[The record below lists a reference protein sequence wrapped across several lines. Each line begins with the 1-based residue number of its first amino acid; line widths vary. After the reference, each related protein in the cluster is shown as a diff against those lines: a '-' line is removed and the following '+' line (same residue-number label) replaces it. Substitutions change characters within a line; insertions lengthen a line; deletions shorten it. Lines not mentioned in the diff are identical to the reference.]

1 MHVITAQE
9 TKIRTTE
16 RTIKTGGTVIRHVSG
31 FTASAAKKTR
41 NAVKNFDVQ
50 FNGRHDEDDGNN
62 NTSEEKM
69 PELQNVLAEESRA
82 LYSTMSRRQ
91 KKRYNKMYQK
101 ELSKKQ
107 WSSNIIKRNR
117 DFRGRKTEKENILTA
132 NSKEI
137 ASKFVSATANTMANK
152 TVQTAA
158 GTAVKSAG
166 TAVKSAGTAVRT
178 TAGTLSG
185 TATFGVTAAVTAA
198 VDTAKN
204 AAQAAVKVSEKMQQ
218 QTAQIQAEQTQQAKH
233 ETVAAASDYSVSRT
247 GENNNLI
254 MLLMAAVICLTVILT
269 SLTVT
274 MQAAVDASGGQGDN
288 NGTVCTQ
295 IVEAAQNE
303 LNDADKTVGGYR
315 YKNWYGMDANWCA
328 MFVSYCADKC
338 GFIEKGIM
346 PKTASVA
353 ASKQWYINNNLYHDA
368 ASGYV
373 PKAGDIIIFGNGM
386 SHTGIVTGYNPETK
400 KLTTIEGNSGR
411 SSTTPYHKGSHVKEH
426 TYSITYS
433 KIAGYGTPQYPQDD
447 TAADAAGQ
455 ENN

>member
-1 MHVITAQE
+1 MRVITAQE
-9 TKIRTTE
+9 SKIRTTE

-31 FTASAAKKTR
+31 FTASAAKKTG

-50 FNGRHDEDDGNN
+50 FNGGYDEENRNN
-62 NTSEEKM
+62 NASEEKM
-69 PELQNVLAEESRA
+69 PELQSVLAEESRA
-82 LYSTMSRRQ
+82 LYGTLSRRQ
-91 KKRYNKMYQK
+91 KKRYNRLYQK

-107 WSSNIIKRNR
+107 WSSDIIKRNR
-117 DFRGRKTEKENILTA
+117 NLRGNKTEKENIWTVK
-132 NSKEI
+132 SK
-137 ASKFVSATANTMANK
+137 TMVNK
-152 TVQTAA
+152 NVQTAA
-158 GTAVKSAG
+158 GTAA
-166 TAVKSAGTAVRT
+166 KSAGTAVRT
-178 TAGTLSG
+178 TSGALTG

-204 AAQAAVKVSEKMQQ
+204 AAQAAVKVSQKMQQ

-233 ETVAAASDYSVSRT
+233 ETAAAVSDYSVSQA

-254 MLLMAAVICLTVILT
+254 MLLMAAIICITVMLT
-269 SLTVT
+269 SLTVI
-274 MQAAVDASGGQGDN
+274 MQVAVDASGGQGDN

>member
-1 MHVITAQE
+1 MRVITAQE
-9 TKIRTTE
+9 SKIRTTE

-31 FTASAAKKTR
+31 FTASAAKKTG

-50 FNGRHDEDDGNN
+50 FNGGYDEENRNN
-62 NTSEEKM
+62 NASEEKM
-69 PELQNVLAEESRA
+69 PELQSVLAEESRA
-82 LYSTMSRRQ
+82 LYGTLSRRQ

-107 WSSNIIKRNR
+107 WSSDIIKRNR
-117 DFRGRKTEKENILTA
+117 NLRGNKTEKENIWTVK
-132 NSKEI
+132 SK
-137 ASKFVSATANTMANK
+137 TMVNK
-152 TVQTAA
+152 NVQTAA
-158 GTAVKSAG
+158 GTAAKSAG
-166 TAVKSAGTAVRT
+166 TPVRT
-178 TAGTLSG
+178 TSGALTG

-204 AAQAAVKVSEKMQQ
+204 AAQAAVKVSQKMQQ
-218 QTAQIQAEQTQQAKH
+218 QTAQTQAEQTQQAKH
-233 ETVAAASDYSVSRT
+233 ETAAAVSDYSVSQA

-254 MLLMAAVICLTVILT
+254 MLLMAAIICITVMLT
-269 SLTVT
+269 SLTVI

>member
-1 MHVITAQE
+1 MRVITAQE
-9 TKIRTTE
+9 SKIRTTE

-31 FTASAAKKTR
+31 FTASAAKKTG

-50 FNGRHDEDDGNN
+50 FNGGYDEENRNN
-62 NTSEEKM
+62 NASEEKM
-69 PELQNVLAEESRA
+69 PELQSVLAEESRA
-82 LYSTMSRRQ
+82 LYGTLSRRQ
-91 KKRYNKMYQK
+91 KKRYNRLYQK

-107 WSSNIIKRNR
+107 WSSDIIKRNR
-117 DFRGRKTEKENILTA
+117 NLRGNKTEKENIWTVK
-132 NSKEI
+132 SK
-137 ASKFVSATANTMANK
+137 TMVNK
-152 TVQTAA
+152 NVQTAA
-158 GTAVKSAG
+158 GTAA
-166 TAVKSAGTAVRT
+166 KSAGTAVRT
-178 TAGTLSG
+178 TSGALTG
-185 TATFGVTAAVTAA
+185 TATFGVTAAVTVA

-204 AAQAAVKVSEKMQQ
+204 AAQAAVKVSQKMQQ
-218 QTAQIQAEQTQQAKH
+218 QTAQTQAEQTQQAKH
-233 ETVAAASDYSVSRT
+233 ETAAAVSDYSVSQA

-254 MLLMAAVICLTVILT
+254 MLLMAAIICITVMLT
-269 SLTVT
+269 SLTVI
-274 MQAAVDASGGQGDN
+274 MQVAVDASGGQGDN

>member
-1 MHVITAQE
+1 MRVITAQE
-9 TKIRTTE
+9 SKIRTTE

-31 FTASAAKKTR
+31 FTASAAKKTG

-50 FNGRHDEDDGNN
+50 FNGGYDEENRNN
-62 NTSEEKM
+62 NASEEKM
-69 PELQNVLAEESRA
+69 PELQSVLAEESRA
-82 LYSTMSRRQ
+82 LYGTLSRRQ
-91 KKRYNKMYQK
+91 KKRYNRLYQK

-107 WSSNIIKRNR
+107 WSSDIIKRNR
-117 DFRGRKTEKENILTA
+117 NLRGNKTEKENILTVK
-132 NSKEI
+132 SK
-137 ASKFVSATANTMANK
+137 TMVNK
-152 TVQTAA
+152 NVQTAA
-158 GTAVKSAG
+158 GTAA
-166 TAVKSAGTAVRT
+166 KSAGTAVRT
-178 TAGTLSG
+178 TSGALTG

-198 VDTAKN
+198 VDAAKN
-204 AAQAAVKVSEKMQQ
+204 AAQAAVKVSQKMQQ
-218 QTAQIQAEQTQQAKH
+218 QTVQTQAEQTQQAKH
-233 ETVAAASDYSVSRT
+233 ETAAAVSDYSVSQA
-247 GENNNLI
+247 GENNNSI
-254 MLLMAAVICLTVILT
+254 MLLVAAIICITVMLT

-411 SSTTPYHKGSHVKEH
+411 SSTSPYHKGSHVKEH

-433 KIAGYGTPQYPQDD
+433 KIVGYGTPQYPQDD

>member
-1 MHVITAQE
+1 MRVITAQE
-9 TKIRTTE
+9 SKIRTTE

-31 FTASAAKKTR
+31 FTASAAKKTG

-50 FNGRHDEDDGNN
+50 FNGGYDEENRNN
-62 NTSEEKM
+62 NASEEKM
-69 PELQNVLAEESRA
+69 PELQSVLAEESRA
-82 LYSTMSRRQ
+82 LYGTLSRRQ

-107 WSSNIIKRNR
+107 WSSDIIKRNR
-117 DFRGRKTEKENILTA
+117 NLRGNKTEKENILTVK
-132 NSKEI
+132 SK
-137 ASKFVSATANTMANK
+137 TMVNK
-152 TVQTAA
+152 NVQTAA
-158 GTAVKSAG
+158 GTAA
-166 TAVKSAGTAVRT
+166 KSAGTAVRT
-178 TAGTLSG
+178 TSG
-185 TATFGVTAAVTAA
+185 ALTSTATFGVTAAVTAA

-204 AAQAAVKVSEKMQQ
+204 AAQAAVKVSQKMQQ
-218 QTAQIQAEQTQQAKH
+218 QTAQTQAEQTQQAKH
-233 ETVAAASDYSVSRT
+233 ETAAAVSDYSVSQA

-254 MLLMAAVICLTVILT
+254 MLLMAAIICITVMLT
-269 SLTVT
+269 SLTVI

>member
-1 MHVITAQE
+1 MRVITAQE
-9 TKIRTTE
+9 SKIRTTE

-31 FTASAAKKTR
+31 FTASAAKKTG

-50 FNGRHDEDDGNN
+50 FNGGYDEENRNN
-62 NTSEEKM
+62 NASEEKM
-69 PELQNVLAEESRA
+69 PELQSVLAEESRA
-82 LYSTMSRRQ
+82 LYGTLSRRQ

-107 WSSNIIKRNR
+107 WSSDIIKRNR
-117 DFRGRKTEKENILTA
+117 NLRGNKTEKENILTVK
-132 NSKEI
+132 SK
-137 ASKFVSATANTMANK
+137 TMVNK
-152 TVQTAA
+152 NVQTAA
-158 GTAVKSAG
+158 GTAA
-166 TAVKSAGTAVRT
+166 KSAGTAVRT
-178 TAGTLSG
+178 TSGALTG

-204 AAQAAVKVSEKMQQ
+204 AAQAAVKVSQKMQQ
-218 QTAQIQAEQTQQAKH
+218 QTAQTQAEQTQQAKH
-233 ETVAAASDYSVSRT
+233 ETAAAVSDYSVSQA

-254 MLLMAAVICLTVILT
+254 MLLMAAIICITVMLT
-269 SLTVT
+269 SLTVI

-328 MFVSYCADKC
+328 MCVSYCADKC

>member
-1 MHVITAQE
+1 MRVITAQE
-9 TKIRTTE
+9 SKIRTTE

-31 FTASAAKKTR
+31 FTASAAKKTG

-50 FNGRHDEDDGNN
+50 FNGGYDEENRNN
-62 NTSEEKM
+62 NASEEKM
-69 PELQNVLAEESRA
+69 PELQSVLAEESRA
-82 LYSTMSRRQ
+82 LYGTLSRRQ

-107 WSSNIIKRNR
+107 WSSDIIKRNR
-117 DFRGRKTEKENILTA
+117 NLRGNKTEKENILTVK
-132 NSKEI
+132 SK
-137 ASKFVSATANTMANK
+137 TMVNK
-152 TVQTAA
+152 NVQTAA
-158 GTAVKSAG
+158 GTAA
-166 TAVKSAGTAVRT
+166 KSAGTAVRT
-178 TAGTLSG
+178 TSGALTG

-204 AAQAAVKVSEKMQQ
+204 AAQAAVKVSQKMQQ
-218 QTAQIQAEQTQQAKH
+218 QTAQTQAEQTQQAKH
-233 ETVAAASDYSVSRT
+233 ETAAAVSDYSVSQA

-254 MLLMAAVICLTVILT
+254 MLLMAAIICITVMLT
-269 SLTVT
+269 SLTVI

-288 NGTVCTQ
+288 NGTVCTL

>member
-1 MHVITAQE
+1 MRVITAQE
-9 TKIRTTE
+9 SKIRTTE

-31 FTASAAKKTR
+31 FTASAAKKTG

-50 FNGRHDEDDGNN
+50 FNGGYDEENRNN
-62 NTSEEKM
+62 NASEEKM
-69 PELQNVLAEESRA
+69 PELQSVLAEESRA
-82 LYSTMSRRQ
+82 LYGTLSRRQ
-91 KKRYNKMYQK
+91 KKRYNRLYQK

-107 WSSNIIKRNR
+107 WSSDIIKRNR
-117 DFRGRKTEKENILTA
+117 NLRGNKTEKENILTVK
-132 NSKEI
+132 SK
-137 ASKFVSATANTMANK
+137 TMVNK
-152 TVQTAA
+152 NVQTAA
-158 GTAVKSAG
+158 GTAA
-166 TAVKSAGTAVRT
+166 KSAGTAVRT
-178 TAGTLSG
+178 TSGALTG

-204 AAQAAVKVSEKMQQ
+204 AAQAAVKVSQKMQQ
-218 QTAQIQAEQTQQAKH
+218 QTAQTQAEQTQQAKH
-233 ETVAAASDYSVSRT
+233 ETAAAVSDYSVSQA

-254 MLLMAAVICLTVILT
+254 MLLMAAIICITVMLT

-274 MQAAVDASGGQGDN
+274 MQAVVDASGGQGDN

-447 TAADAAGQ
+447 TAADPARQ

>member
-31 FTASAAKKTR
+31 FTASAAKKTG

-50 FNGRHDEDDGNN
+50 FNGGYDEENRNN
-62 NTSEEKM
+62 NASEEKM
-69 PELQNVLAEESRA
+69 PELQSVLAEESRA
-82 LYSTMSRRQ
+82 LYGTLSRRQ

-107 WSSNIIKRNR
+107 WSSDIIKRNR
-117 DFRGRKTEKENILTA
+117 NLRGNKTEKENILTVK
-132 NSKEI
+132 SK
-137 ASKFVSATANTMANK
+137 TMVNK
-152 TVQTAA
+152 NVQTAA
-158 GTAVKSAG
+158 GTAA
-166 TAVKSAGTAVRT
+166 KSAGTAVRT
-178 TAGTLSG
+178 TSGALTG

-204 AAQAAVKVSEKMQQ
+204 AAQAAVKVSQKMQQ
-218 QTAQIQAEQTQQAKH
+218 QTAQTQAEQTQQAKH
-233 ETVAAASDYSVSRT
+233 ETAAAVSDYSVSQA

-254 MLLMAAVICLTVILT
+254 MLLMAAIICITVMLT
-269 SLTVT
+269 SLTVI

-295 IVEAAQNE
+295 IVEVAQNE

>member
-1 MHVITAQE
+1 MRVITAQE
-9 TKIRTTE
+9 SKIRTTE

-31 FTASAAKKTR
+31 FTASAAKKTG

-50 FNGRHDEDDGNN
+50 FNGGYDEENRNN
-62 NTSEEKM
+62 NASEEKM
-69 PELQNVLAEESRA
+69 PELQSVLAEESRA
-82 LYSTMSRRQ
+82 LYGTLSRRQ
-91 KKRYNKMYQK
+91 KKRYNRLYQK

-107 WSSNIIKRNR
+107 WSSDIIKRNR
-117 DFRGRKTEKENILTA
+117 NLRGNKTEKENILTVK
-132 NSKEI
+132 SK
-137 ASKFVSATANTMANK
+137 TMVNK
-152 TVQTAA
+152 NVQTAA
-158 GTAVKSAG
+158 GTAA
-166 TAVKSAGTAVRT
+166 KSAGTAVRT
-178 TAGTLSG
+178 TSGALTG

-204 AAQAAVKVSEKMQQ
+204 AAQAAVKVSQKMQQ
-218 QTAQIQAEQTQQAKH
+218 QTAQTQAEQTQQAKH
-233 ETVAAASDYSVSRT
+233 ETAAAVSDYSVSQA

-254 MLLMAAVICLTVILT
+254 MLLMAAIICITVMLT
-269 SLTVT
+269 SLTVI

-353 ASKQWYINNNLYHDA
+353 ASKQWYIYNNLYHDA

>member
-1 MHVITAQE
+1 MRVITAQE
-9 TKIRTTE
+9 SKIRTTE

-31 FTASAAKKTR
+31 FTASAAKKTG

-50 FNGRHDEDDGNN
+50 FNGGYDEENRNN
-62 NTSEEKM
+62 NASEEKM
-69 PELQNVLAEESRA
+69 PELQSVLAEESRA
-82 LYSTMSRRQ
+82 LYGTLSRRQ

-107 WSSNIIKRNR
+107 WSSDIIKRNR
-117 DFRGRKTEKENILTA
+117 NLRGNKTEKENILTV
-132 NSKEI
+132 NSK
-137 ASKFVSATANTMANK
+137 SMVNK
-152 TVQTAA
+152 NVQTAA
-158 GTAVKSAG
+158 GTAA
-166 TAVKSAGTAVRT
+166 KSAGTAVRT
-178 TAGTLSG
+178 TSGALTG
-185 TATFGVTAAVTAA
+185 TATFGVTAAVDA
-198 VDTAKN
+198 AKN
-204 AAQAAVKVSEKMQQ
+204 AAQAAVKISQKMQQ
-218 QTAQIQAEQTQQAKH
+218 QTVQTQAEQTQQAKH
-233 ETVAAASDYSVSRT
+233 ETAAAVSDYSVSQA
-247 GENNNLI
+247 GENNNSI
-254 MLLMAAVICLTVILT
+254 MLLVAAIICITVMLT

-447 TAADAAGQ
+447 TDAAGQ

>member
-1 MHVITAQE
+1 MRVITAQE
-9 TKIRTTE
+9 SKIRTTE
-16 RTIKTGGTVIRHVSG
+16 RTIKIGGTVIRHVSG
-31 FTASAAKKTR
+31 FTASAAKKTG

-50 FNGRHDEDDGNN
+50 FNGGYDEENRNN
-62 NTSEEKM
+62 NASEEKM
-69 PELQNVLAEESRA
+69 PELQSVLAEESRA
-82 LYSTMSRRQ
+82 LYGTLSRRQ

-107 WSSNIIKRNR
+107 WSSDIIKRNR
-117 DFRGRKTEKENILTA
+117 NLRGNKTEKENILTVK
-132 NSKEI
+132 SK
-137 ASKFVSATANTMANK
+137 TMVNK
-152 TVQTAA
+152 NVQTAA
-158 GTAVKSAG
+158 GTAA
-166 TAVKSAGTAVRT
+166 KSAGTAVRT
-178 TAGTLSG
+178 TSGALTG

-204 AAQAAVKVSEKMQQ
+204 AAQAAVKVSQKMQQ
-218 QTAQIQAEQTQQAKH
+218 QTAQTQAEQTQQAKH
-233 ETVAAASDYSVSRT
+233 ETAAAVSDYSVSQA

-254 MLLMAAVICLTVILT
+254 MLLMAAIICITVMLT
-269 SLTVT
+269 SLTVI

>member
-1 MHVITAQE
+1 MRVITAQE
-9 TKIRTTE
+9 SKIRTTE
-16 RTIKTGGTVIRHVSG
+16 RAIKTGGTVIRHVSG
-31 FTASAAKKTR
+31 FTASAAKKTG

-50 FNGRHDEDDGNN
+50 FNGRHDEDNGNN
-62 NTSEEKM
+62 NGSEEKM
-69 PELQNVLAEESRA
+69 PEIQNVLAEESRA
-82 LYSTMSRRQ
+82 LYSTLSRRQ

-107 WSSNIIKRNR
+107 WSSDIIKRNR
-117 DFRGRKTEKENILTA
+117 NLRGNKTEKENILTVK
-132 NSKEI
+132 SK
-137 ASKFVSATANTMANK
+137 TMVNK
-152 TVQTAA
+152 NVQTAA
-158 GTAVKSAG
+158 GTAA
-166 TAVKSAGTAVRT
+166 KSAGTAVRT
-178 TAGTLSG
+178 TSGALTG

-204 AAQAAVKVSEKMQQ
+204 AAQAAVKVSQKMQQ
-218 QTAQIQAEQTQQAKH
+218 QTAQTQAEQTQQAKH
-233 ETVAAASDYSVSRT
+233 ETAAAVSDYSVSQA

-254 MLLMAAVICLTVILT
+254 MLLMAAIICITVMLT
-269 SLTVT
+269 SLTVI

>member
-1 MHVITAQE
+1 MRVITAQE
-9 TKIRTTE
+9 SKIRTTE

-31 FTASAAKKTR
+31 FTASAAKKTG

-50 FNGRHDEDDGNN
+50 FNGGYDEENRNN
-62 NTSEEKM
+62 NASEEKM
-69 PELQNVLAEESRA
+69 PELQSVLAEESRA
-82 LYSTMSRRQ
+82 LYGTLSRRQ
-91 KKRYNKMYQK
+91 KKRYNRLYQK

-107 WSSNIIKRNR
+107 WSSDIIKRNR
-117 DFRGRKTEKENILTA
+117 NLRGNKTEKENILTVK
-132 NSKEI
+132 SK
-137 ASKFVSATANTMANK
+137 TMVNK
-152 TVQTAA
+152 NVQTAA
-158 GTAVKSAG
+158 GTAA
-166 TAVKSAGTAVRT
+166 KSAGTAVRT
-178 TAGTLSG
+178 TSGALTG

-204 AAQAAVKVSEKMQQ
+204 AAQAAVKISQKMQQ
-218 QTAQIQAEQTQQAKH
+218 QTAQTQAEQTQQAKH
-233 ETVAAASDYSVSRT
+233 ETAAAVSDYSVSQA

-254 MLLMAAVICLTVILT
+254 LILVAAIICITVMLT

-447 TAADAAGQ
+447 TAAGAAGQ

>member
-1 MHVITAQE
+1 MRVITAQE

-31 FTASAAKKTR
+31 FTASAAKKTG

-50 FNGRHDEDDGNN
+50 FNGGYDEENRNN
-62 NTSEEKM
+62 NASEEKM
-69 PELQNVLAEESRA
+69 PELQSVLAEESRA
-82 LYSTMSRRQ
+82 LYGTLSRRQ

-107 WSSNIIKRNR
+107 WSSDIIKRNR
-117 DFRGRKTEKENILTA
+117 NLRGNKTEKENILTVK
-132 NSKEI
+132 SK
-137 ASKFVSATANTMANK
+137 TMVNK
-152 TVQTAA
+152 NVQTAA
-158 GTAVKSAG
+158 GTAA
-166 TAVKSAGTAVRT
+166 KSAGTAVRT
-178 TAGTLSG
+178 TSGALTG
-185 TATFGVTAAVTAA
+185 TATFGVTAA

-204 AAQAAVKVSEKMQQ
+204 AAQAAVKVSQKMQQ
-218 QTAQIQAEQTQQAKH
+218 QTAQTQAEQTQQAKH
-233 ETVAAASDYSVSRT
+233 ETAAAVSDYSVSQA

-254 MLLMAAVICLTVILT
+254 MLLMAAIICITVMLT

>member
-1 MHVITAQE
+1 MRVITAQE
-9 TKIRTTE
+9 SKIRTTE

-31 FTASAAKKTR
+31 FTASAAKKTG

-50 FNGRHDEDDGNN
+50 FNGGYDEENRNN
-62 NTSEEKM
+62 NASEEKM
-69 PELQNVLAEESRA
+69 PELQSVLAEESRA
-82 LYSTMSRRQ
+82 LYGTLSRRQ

-107 WSSNIIKRNR
+107 WSSDIIKRNR
-117 DFRGRKTEKENILTA
+117 NLRGNKTEKENILTVK
-132 NSKEI
+132 SK
-137 ASKFVSATANTMANK
+137 TMVNK
-152 TVQTAA
+152 NVQTAA
-158 GTAVKSAG
+158 GTAA
-166 TAVKSAGTAVRT
+166 KSAGTAVRT
-178 TAGTLSG
+178 TSGALSG
-185 TATFGVTAAVTAA
+185 TATFGVTAA

-204 AAQAAVKVSEKMQQ
+204 AAQAAVKVSQKMQQ
-218 QTAQIQAEQTQQAKH
+218 QTAQTQAAQTQQAKH
-233 ETVAAASDYSVSRT
+233 ETAAAVSDYSVSQA

-254 MLLMAAVICLTVILT
+254 MLLMAAIICITVMLT

-274 MQAAVDASGGQGDN
+274 MQAVVDASGGQGDN

-447 TAADAAGQ
+447 TAYRNPARWILR
-455 ENN
+455 EE

>member
-1 MHVITAQE
+1 MRVITAQE
-9 TKIRTTE
+9 SKIRTTE

-31 FTASAAKKTR
+31 FTASAAKKTG

-50 FNGRHDEDDGNN
+50 FNGGYDEENRNN
-62 NTSEEKM
+62 NASEEKM
-69 PELQNVLAEESRA
+69 PELQSVLAEESRA
-82 LYSTMSRRQ
+82 LYGTLSRRQ
-91 KKRYNKMYQK
+91 KKRYNRLYQK
-101 ELSKKQ
+101 EQSKKQ
-107 WSSNIIKRNR
+107 WSSDIIKRNR
-117 DFRGRKTEKENILTA
+117 NLRGNKTEKENILTVK
-132 NSKEI
+132 SK
-137 ASKFVSATANTMANK
+137 TMVNK
-152 TVQTAA
+152 NVQTAA
-158 GTAVKSAG
+158 GTAA
-166 TAVKSAGTAVRT
+166 KSAGTAVRT
-178 TAGTLSG
+178 TSGALTG

-204 AAQAAVKVSEKMQQ
+204 AAQAAVKVSQKMQQ
-218 QTAQIQAEQTQQAKH
+218 QTAQTQAEQTQQAKH
-233 ETVAAASDYSVSRT
+233 ETAAAVSDYSVSQA

-254 MLLMAAVICLTVILT
+254 MLLMAAIICITVMLT

-274 MQAAVDASGGQGDN
+274 MQAVVDASGGQGDN

-447 TAADAAGQ
+447 TAYRNPARWILR
-455 ENN
+455 EE

>member
-1 MHVITAQE
+1 MRVITAQE
-9 TKIRTTE
+9 SKIRTTE

-31 FTASAAKKTR
+31 FTASAAKKTG

-50 FNGRHDEDDGNN
+50 FNGGYDEENRNN
-62 NTSEEKM
+62 NASEEKM
-69 PELQNVLAEESRA
+69 PELQSVLAEESRA
-82 LYSTMSRRQ
+82 LYGTLSRRQ

-107 WSSNIIKRNR
+107 WSSDIIKRNR
-117 DFRGRKTEKENILTA
+117 NLRGNKTEKENILTVK
-132 NSKEI
+132 SK
-137 ASKFVSATANTMANK
+137 TMVNK
-152 TVQTAA
+152 NVQTAA
-158 GTAVKSAG
+158 GTAA
-166 TAVKSAGTAVRT
+166 KSAGTAVRT
-178 TAGTLSG
+178 TSGALTG

-204 AAQAAVKVSEKMQQ
+204 AAQAAVKVSQKMQQ
-218 QTAQIQAEQTQQAKH
+218 QTAQTQAEQTQQAKH
-233 ETVAAASDYSVSRT
+233 ETAAAVSDYSVSQA
-247 GENNNLI
+247 GENNNLS
-254 MLLMAAVICLTVILT
+254 MLLMAAIICITVMLT
-269 SLTVT
+269 SLTVI

-433 KIAGYGTPQYPQDD
+433 KIDGYGTPQYPQDD

>member
-1 MHVITAQE
+1 MRVITAQE
-9 TKIRTTE
+9 SKIRTTE

-31 FTASAAKKTR
+31 FTASAAKKTG

-50 FNGRHDEDDGNN
+50 FNGGYDEENRNN
-62 NTSEEKM
+62 NASEEKM
-69 PELQNVLAEESRA
+69 PELQSVLTEESRA
-82 LYSTMSRRQ
+82 LYGTLSRRQ

-107 WSSNIIKRNR
+107 WSSDIIKRNMNL
-117 DFRGRKTEKENILTA
+117 RGNKTEKENILTV
-132 NSKEI
+132 NSK
-137 ASKFVSATANTMANK
+137 SMVNK
-152 TVQTAA
+152 NVQTAA
-158 GTAVKSAG
+158 GTAA
-166 TAVKSAGTAVRT
+166 KSAGTAVRT
-178 TAGTLSG
+178 TSGALTG

-198 VDTAKN
+198 VDAAKN
-204 AAQAAVKVSEKMQQ
+204 AAQAAVKVSQKMQQ
-218 QTAQIQAEQTQQAKH
+218 QTVQTQAEQTQQAKH
-233 ETVAAASDYSVSRT
+233 ETAAAVSDYSVSQA
-247 GENNNLI
+247 GENNNSI
-254 MLLMAAVICLTVILT
+254 MLLVAAIICITVMLT

>member
-1 MHVITAQE
+1 MRVITAQE
-9 TKIRTTE
+9 SKIRTTE

-31 FTASAAKKTR
+31 FTASAAKKTG

-50 FNGRHDEDDGNN
+50 FNGGYDEENRNN
-62 NTSEEKM
+62 NASEEKM
-69 PELQNVLAEESRA
+69 PELQSVLAEESRA
-82 LYSTMSRRQ
+82 LYGTLSRRQ
-91 KKRYNKMYQK
+91 KKRYNRLYQK

-107 WSSNIIKRNR
+107 WSSDIIKRNR
-117 DFRGRKTEKENILTA
+117 NLRGNKTEKENILTVK
-132 NSKEI
+132 SK
-137 ASKFVSATANTMANK
+137 TMVNK
-152 TVQTAA
+152 NVQTAA
-158 GTAVKSAG
+158 GTAA
-166 TAVKSAGTAVRT
+166 KSAGTAVRT
-178 TAGTLSG
+178 TSGALTG

-204 AAQAAVKVSEKMQQ
+204 AAQAAVKVSQKMQQ
-218 QTAQIQAEQTQQAKH
+218 QTAQTLAEQTQQAKH
-233 ETVAAASDYSVSRT
+233 ETAAAVSDYSVSQA

-254 MLLMAAVICLTVILT
+254 MLLMAAIICITVMLT
-269 SLTVT
+269 SLTVI

>member
-1 MHVITAQE
+1 MRVITAQE
-9 TKIRTTE
+9 SKIRTTE

-50 FNGRHDEDDGNN
+50 FNGRYDEDDGNN

-69 PELQNVLAEESRA
+69 PELQNVMAEESRA
-82 LYSTMSRRQ
+82 LYSTLSRRQ
-91 KKRYNKMYQK
+91 KKRYNRMYQK

-117 DFRGRKTEKENILTA
+117 NLRGNKTEKENILTVK
-132 NSKEI
+132 SK
-137 ASKFVSATANTMANK
+137 TMVNK
-152 TVQTAA
+152 NVQTAA
-158 GTAVKSAG
+158 GTAA
-166 TAVKSAGTAVRT
+166 KSAGTAVRT
-178 TAGTLSG
+178 TSGALTG

-204 AAQAAVKVSEKMQQ
+204 AAQAAVKVSQKMQQ
-218 QTAQIQAEQTQQAKH
+218 QTAQTQAEQTQQAKH
-233 ETVAAASDYSVSRT
+233 ETAAAVSDYSVSQA

-254 MLLMAAVICLTVILT
+254 MLLMAAIICITVMLT
-269 SLTVT
+269 SLTVI

>member
-1 MHVITAQE
+1 MRVITAQE
-9 TKIRTTE
+9 SKIRTTE

-31 FTASAAKKTR
+31 FTASAAKKTG

-50 FNGRHDEDDGNN
+50 FNGGYDEENRNN
-62 NTSEEKM
+62 NASEEKM
-69 PELQNVLAEESRA
+69 PELQSVLAEESRA
-82 LYSTMSRRQ
+82 LYGTLSRRQ

-107 WSSNIIKRNR
+107 WSSDIIKRNR
-117 DFRGRKTEKENILTA
+117 NLRGNKTEKENILTVK
-132 NSKEI
+132 SK
-137 ASKFVSATANTMANK
+137 TMVNK
-152 TVQTAA
+152 NVQTAA
-158 GTAVKSAG
+158 GTAA
-166 TAVKSAGTAVRT
+166 KSAGTAVRT
-178 TAGTLSG
+178 TSGALTG
-185 TATFGVTAAVTAA
+185 TATFGVTAA

-204 AAQAAVKVSEKMQQ
+204 AAQAAVKVSQKMQQ
-218 QTAQIQAEQTQQAKH
+218 QTAQTQAEQTQQAKH
-233 ETVAAASDYSVSRT
+233 ETAAAVSDYSVSQA

-254 MLLMAAVICLTVILT
+254 MLLMAAIICITVMLT
-269 SLTVT
+269 SLTVI

-303 LNDADKTVGGYR
+303 LSDADKTVGGYR

-447 TAADAAGQ
+447 TAAGAAGQ

>member
-1 MHVITAQE
+1 MRVITAQE
-9 TKIRTTE
+9 SKIRTTE

-31 FTASAAKKTR
+31 FTASAAKKTG

-50 FNGRHDEDDGNN
+50 FNGGYDEENRNN
-62 NTSEEKM
+62 NASEEKM
-69 PELQNVLAEESRA
+69 PELQSVLAEESRA
-82 LYSTMSRRQ
+82 LYGTLSRRQ

-107 WSSNIIKRNR
+107 WSSDIIKRNR
-117 DFRGRKTEKENILTA
+117 NLRGNKTEKENILTV
-132 NSKEI
+132 NSK
-137 ASKFVSATANTMANK
+137 SMVNK
-152 TVQTAA
+152 NVQTAA
-158 GTAVKSAG
+158 GTAA
-166 TAVKSAGTAVRT
+166 KSAGTAVRT
-178 TAGTLSG
+178 TSGALTG

-198 VDTAKN
+198 VDAAKN
-204 AAQAAVKVSEKMQQ
+204 AAQAAVKVSQKMQQ
-218 QTAQIQAEQTQQAKH
+218 QTVQTQAEQTQQAKH
-233 ETVAAASDYSVSRT
+233 ETAAAVSDYSVSQA
-247 GENNNLI
+247 GENNNSI
-254 MLLMAAVICLTVILT
+254 MLLVAAIICITVMLT

-353 ASKQWYINNNLYHDA
+353 ATKQWYINNNLYHDA

>member
-1 MHVITAQE
+1 MRVITAQE
-9 TKIRTTE
+9 SKIRTTE

-31 FTASAAKKTR
+31 FTASAAKKTG

-50 FNGRHDEDDGNN
+50 FNGGDDEENRNN
-62 NTSEEKM
+62 NASEEKM
-69 PELQNVLAEESRA
+69 PELQSVLAEESRA
-82 LYSTMSRRQ
+82 LYGTLSRRQ

-107 WSSNIIKRNR
+107 WSSDIIKRNR
-117 DFRGRKTEKENILTA
+117 NLRGNKTEKENILTV
-132 NSKEI
+132 NSK
-137 ASKFVSATANTMANK
+137 SMVNK
-152 TVQTAA
+152 NVQTAA
-158 GTAVKSAG
+158 GTA
-166 TAVKSAGTAVRT
+166 TKSAGTAVRT
-178 TAGTLSG
+178 TSGALTG

-198 VDTAKN
+198 VDAAKN
-204 AAQAAVKVSEKMQQ
+204 AAQAAVKVSQKMQQ
-218 QTAQIQAEQTQQAKH
+218 QTVQTQAEQTQQAKH
-233 ETVAAASDYSVSRT
+233 ETAAAVSDYSVSQA
-247 GENNNLI
+247 GENNNSI
-254 MLLMAAVICLTVILT
+254 MLLVAAIICITVMLT

>member
-1 MHVITAQE
+1 MRVITAQE
-9 TKIRTTE
+9 SKIRTTE

-31 FTASAAKKTR
+31 FTASAAKKTG

-50 FNGRHDEDDGNN
+50 FNGGYDEEKRNN
-62 NTSEEKM
+62 NASEEKM
-69 PELQNVLAEESRA
+69 PELQSVLAEESRA
-82 LYSTMSRRQ
+82 LYGTLSRRQ

-107 WSSNIIKRNR
+107 WSSDIIKRNR
-117 DFRGRKTEKENILTA
+117 NLRGNKTEKENILTA
-132 NSKEI
+132 NSK
-137 ASKFVSATANTMANK
+137 TMVNK
-152 TVQTAA
+152 NVQTAA
-158 GTAVKSAG
+158 GTAA
-166 TAVKSAGTAVRT
+166 KSAGTAVRT
-178 TAGTLSG
+178 TSGALTG

-198 VDTAKN
+198 VAAAKT
-204 AAQAAVKVSEKMQQ
+204 AAQAAVKVSQKMQQ
-218 QTAQIQAEQTQQAKH
+218 QTAQTQAEQTQQAKH
-233 ETVAAASDYSVSRT
+233 ETAAAVSDYSVSQA

-254 MLLMAAVICLTVILT
+254 MLLVAAIICITVMLT

-433 KIAGYGTPQYPQDD
+433 KIAGYGTPQYPQED

>member
-1 MHVITAQE
+1 MRVITAQE
-9 TKIRTTE
+9 SKIRTTE

-31 FTASAAKKTR
+31 FTASAAKKTG

-50 FNGRHDEDDGNN
+50 FNGGYDEENRNN
-62 NTSEEKM
+62 NASEEKM
-69 PELQNVLAEESRA
+69 PELQSVLAEESRA
-82 LYSTMSRRQ
+82 LYGTLSRRQ

-107 WSSNIIKRNR
+107 WSSDIIKRNR
-117 DFRGRKTEKENILTA
+117 NLRGNKTEKENILTV
-132 NSKEI
+132 NSK
-137 ASKFVSATANTMANK
+137 SMVNK
-152 TVQTAA
+152 NVQTAA
-158 GTAVKSAG
+158 GTAA
-166 TAVKSAGTAVRT
+166 KSAGTAVRT
-178 TAGTLSG
+178 TSG
-185 TATFGVTAAVTAA
+185 ALTGAATFGVTAAVTAA
-198 VDTAKN
+198 VDAAKN
-204 AAQAAVKVSEKMQQ
+204 AAQAAVKVSQKMQQ
-218 QTAQIQAEQTQQAKH
+218 QTVQTQAEQTQQAKH
-233 ETVAAASDYSVSRT
+233 ETAAAVSDYSVSQA
-247 GENNNLI
+247 GENNNSI
-254 MLLMAAVICLTVILT
+254 MLLVAAIICITVMLT
-269 SLTVT
+269 SLTVI

>member
-1 MHVITAQE
+1 MRVITAQE
-9 TKIRTTE
+9 SKIRTTE

-31 FTASAAKKTR
+31 FTASAAKKTG

-50 FNGRHDEDDGNN
+50 FNGGYDEENRNN
-62 NTSEEKM
+62 NASEEKM
-69 PELQNVLAEESRA
+69 PELQSVLAEESRA
-82 LYSTMSRRQ
+82 LYGTLSRRQ
-91 KKRYNKMYQK
+91 KKRYNRLYQK

-107 WSSNIIKRNR
+107 WSSDIIKRNR
-117 DFRGRKTEKENILTA
+117 NLRGNKTEKENILTVK
-132 NSKEI
+132 SK
-137 ASKFVSATANTMANK
+137 TMVNK
-152 TVQTAA
+152 NVQTAA
-158 GTAVKSAG
+158 GTAA
-166 TAVKSAGTAVRT
+166 KSAGTAVRT
-178 TAGTLSG
+178 TSGALTG

-204 AAQAAVKVSEKMQQ
+204 AAQAAVKVSQKMQQ
-218 QTAQIQAEQTQQAKH
+218 QTAQTQAEQTQQAKH
-233 ETVAAASDYSVSRT
+233 ETAAAVSDYSVSQA

-254 MLLMAAVICLTVILT
+254 MLLMAAIICITVMLT
-269 SLTVT
+269 SLTVI

-426 TYSITYS
+426 TYS

>member
-1 MHVITAQE
+1 MRVITAQE
-9 TKIRTTE
+9 SKIRTTE

-31 FTASAAKKTR
+31 FTASAAKKTG

-50 FNGRHDEDDGNN
+50 FNGGYDEENRNN
-62 NTSEEKM
+62 NVSEEKM
-69 PELQNVLAEESRA
+69 PELQSVLAEESRA
-82 LYSTMSRRQ
+82 LYGTLSRRQ
-91 KKRYNKMYQK
+91 KKRYNRLYQK

-107 WSSNIIKRNR
+107 WSSDIIKRNR
-117 DFRGRKTEKENILTA
+117 NLRGNKTEKENIWTVK
-132 NSKEI
+132 SK
-137 ASKFVSATANTMANK
+137 TMVNK
-152 TVQTAA
+152 NVQTAA
-158 GTAVKSAG
+158 GTAA
-166 TAVKSAGTAVRT
+166 KSAGTAVRT
-178 TAGTLSG
+178 TSGALTG

-204 AAQAAVKVSEKMQQ
+204 AAQAAVKVSQKMQQ
-218 QTAQIQAEQTQQAKH
+218 QTAQTQAEQTQQAKH
-233 ETVAAASDYSVSRT
+233 ETAAAVSDYSVSQA

-254 MLLMAAVICLTVILT
+254 MLLMAAIICITVMLT
-269 SLTVT
+269 SLTVI
-274 MQAAVDASGGQGDN
+274 MQVAVDASGGQGDN

>member
-1 MHVITAQE
+1 MRVITAQE
-9 TKIRTTE
+9 SKIRTTE

-31 FTASAAKKTR
+31 FTASAAKKTG

-50 FNGRHDEDDGNN
+50 FNGGYDEENRNN
-62 NTSEEKM
+62 NASEEKM
-69 PELQNVLAEESRA
+69 PELQSVLAEESRA
-82 LYSTMSRRQ
+82 LYGTLSRRQ

-107 WSSNIIKRNR
+107 WSSDIIKRNR
-117 DFRGRKTEKENILTA
+117 NLRGNKTEKENILTV
-132 NSKEI
+132 NSK
-137 ASKFVSATANTMANK
+137 SMVNK
-152 TVQTAA
+152 NVQTAA
-158 GTAVKSAG
+158 GTAA
-166 TAVKSAGTAVRT
+166 KSAGTAVRT
-178 TAGTLSG
+178 TSGALTG

-198 VDTAKN
+198 VDAAKN
-204 AAQAAVKVSEKMQQ
+204 AAQAAVKVSQKMQQ
-218 QTAQIQAEQTQQAKH
+218 QTVQTQAEQTQQAKH
-233 ETVAAASDYSVSRT
+233 ETAAAVSDYSVSQA
-247 GENNNLI
+247 GENNNSI
-254 MLLMAAVICLTVILT
+254 MLLVAAIICITVMLT

-455 ENN
+455 EKN

>member
-1 MHVITAQE
+1 MRVITAQE
-9 TKIRTTE
+9 SKIRTTE

-31 FTASAAKKTR
+31 FTASAAKKTG

-50 FNGRHDEDDGNN
+50 FNGGYDEENRNN
-62 NTSEEKM
+62 NASEEKM
-69 PELQNVLAEESRA
+69 PELQSVLAEESRA
-82 LYSTMSRRQ
+82 LYGTLSRRQ
-91 KKRYNKMYQK
+91 KKRYNRLYQK

-107 WSSNIIKRNR
+107 WSSDIIKRNR
-117 DFRGRKTEKENILTA
+117 NLRGNKTEKENILTVK
-132 NSKEI
+132 SK
-137 ASKFVSATANTMANK
+137 TMVNK
-152 TVQTAA
+152 NVQTAA
-158 GTAVKSAG
+158 GTAAKY
-166 TAVKSAGTAVRT
+166 AGTAVRT
-178 TAGTLSG
+178 TSGALTG

-204 AAQAAVKVSEKMQQ
+204 AAQAAVKVSQKMQQ
-218 QTAQIQAEQTQQAKH
+218 QTAQTQAEQTQQAKH
-233 ETVAAASDYSVSRT
+233 ETAAAVSDYSVSQA

-254 MLLMAAVICLTVILT
+254 MLLMAAIICITVMLT

-274 MQAAVDASGGQGDN
+274 MQAVVDASGGQGDN

-447 TAADAAGQ
+447 TAADAAGL

>member
-1 MHVITAQE
+1 MRVITAQE

-16 RTIKTGGTVIRHVSG
+16 RTIKIGGTVIRHVSG
-31 FTASAAKKTR
+31 FTASAAKKTG

-50 FNGRHDEDDGNN
+50 FNGGYDEENRNN
-62 NTSEEKM
+62 NASEEKM
-69 PELQNVLAEESRA
+69 PELQSVLAEESRA
-82 LYSTMSRRQ
+82 LYGTLSRRQ

-107 WSSNIIKRNR
+107 WSSDIIKRNR
-117 DFRGRKTEKENILTA
+117 NLRGNKTEKENILTVK
-132 NSKEI
+132 SK
-137 ASKFVSATANTMANK
+137 TMVNK
-152 TVQTAA
+152 NVQTAA
-158 GTAVKSAG
+158 GTAA
-166 TAVKSAGTAVRT
+166 KSAGTAVRT
-178 TAGTLSG
+178 TSGALTG

-204 AAQAAVKVSEKMQQ
+204 AAQAAVKVSQKMQQ
-218 QTAQIQAEQTQQAKH
+218 QTAQTQAEQTQQAKH
-233 ETVAAASDYSVSRT
+233 ETAAAVSDYSVSQA

-254 MLLMAAVICLTVILT
+254 MLLMAAIICITVMLT
-269 SLTVT
+269 SLTVI

>member
-1 MHVITAQE
+1 MRVITAQE
-9 TKIRTTE
+9 SKIRTTE

-31 FTASAAKKTR
+31 FTASAAKKTG

-50 FNGRHDEDDGNN
+50 FNGGYDEENRNN
-62 NTSEEKM
+62 NASEEKM
-69 PELQNVLAEESRA
+69 PELQSVLAEESRA
-82 LYSTMSRRQ
+82 LYGTLSRRQ

-107 WSSNIIKRNR
+107 WSSDIIKRNR
-117 DFRGRKTEKENILTA
+117 NLRGNKTEKENILTVK
-132 NSKEI
+132 SK
-137 ASKFVSATANTMANK
+137 TMVNK
-152 TVQTAA
+152 NVQTAA
-158 GTAVKSAG
+158 GTAA
-166 TAVKSAGTAVRT
+166 KSAGTAVRT
-178 TAGTLSG
+178 TSGALTG

-204 AAQAAVKVSEKMQQ
+204 AAQAAVKVSQKMQQ
-218 QTAQIQAEQTQQAKH
+218 QTAQTQAEQTQQAKH
-233 ETVAAASDYSVSRT
+233 ETAAAVSDYSVSQA
-247 GENNNLI
+247 GENNILI
-254 MLLMAAVICLTVILT
+254 MLLMAAIICITVMLT
-269 SLTVT
+269 SLTVI

>member
-1 MHVITAQE
+1 MRVITAQE
-9 TKIRTTE
+9 SKIRTTE

-31 FTASAAKKTR
+31 FTASAAKKTG

-50 FNGRHDEDDGNN
+50 FNGGYDEEKRNN
-62 NTSEEKM
+62 NASEEKM
-69 PELQNVLAEESRA
+69 PELQSVLAEESRA
-82 LYSTMSRRQ
+82 LYGTLSRRQ

-107 WSSNIIKRNR
+107 WSSDIIKRNR
-117 DFRGRKTEKENILTA
+117 NLRGNKTEKENILTVK
-132 NSKEI
+132 SK
-137 ASKFVSATANTMANK
+137 TMVNK
-152 TVQTAA
+152 NVQTAA
-158 GTAVKSAG
+158 GTAA
-166 TAVKSAGTAVRT
+166 KSAGTAVRT
-178 TAGTLSG
+178 TSGALTG

-204 AAQAAVKVSEKMQQ
+204 AAQAVVKVSQKMQQ
-218 QTAQIQAEQTQQAKH
+218 QTAQTQAEQTQQAKH
-233 ETVAAASDYSVSRT
+233 ETAAAVSDYSVSQA

-254 MLLMAAVICLTVILT
+254 MLLMAAIICITVMLT
-269 SLTVT
+269 SLTVI

>member
-1 MHVITAQE
+1 MRVITAQE
-9 TKIRTTE
+9 SKIRTTE

-31 FTASAAKKTR
+31 FTASAAKKTG

-50 FNGRHDEDDGNN
+50 FNGGYDEENRNN
-62 NTSEEKM
+62 NASEEKM
-69 PELQNVLAEESRA
+69 PELQSVLAEESRA
-82 LYSTMSRRQ
+82 LYGTLSRRQ

-107 WSSNIIKRNR
+107 WSSDIIKRNR
-117 DFRGRKTEKENILTA
+117 NLRGNKTEKENILTVK
-132 NSKEI
+132 SK
-137 ASKFVSATANTMANK
+137 TMVNK
-152 TVQTAA
+152 NVQTAA
-158 GTAVKSAG
+158 GTAA
-166 TAVKSAGTAVRT
+166 KSAGTAVRT
-178 TAGTLSG
+178 TSGALTG

-204 AAQAAVKVSEKMQQ
+204 AAQAAVKVSQKMQQ
-218 QTAQIQAEQTQQAKH
+218 QTAQTQAEQTQQAKH
-233 ETVAAASDYSVSRT
+233 ETAAAVSDYSVSQA

-254 MLLMAAVICLTVILT
+254 MLLMAAIICLTVILT

-426 TYSITYS
+426 TYSITYP

-447 TAADAAGQ
+447 TAAGQ

>member
-1 MHVITAQE
+1 MRVITAQE
-9 TKIRTTE
+9 SKIRTTE

-31 FTASAAKKTR
+31 FTASAAKKTG

-50 FNGRHDEDDGNN
+50 FNGGYDEENRNN
-62 NTSEEKM
+62 NASEEKM
-69 PELQNVLAEESRA
+69 PELQSVLAEESRA
-82 LYSTMSRRQ
+82 LYGTLSRRQ

-107 WSSNIIKRNR
+107 WSSDIIKRNR
-117 DFRGRKTEKENILTA
+117 NLRGNKTEKENILTVK
-132 NSKEI
+132 SK
-137 ASKFVSATANTMANK
+137 TMVNK
-152 TVQTAA
+152 NVQTAA
-158 GTAVKSAG
+158 GTAA
-166 TAVKSAGTAVRT
+166 KSAGTAVRT
-178 TAGTLSG
+178 TSGALTG

-204 AAQAAVKVSEKMQQ
+204 AAQAAVKVSQKMQQ
-218 QTAQIQAEQTQQAKH
+218 QAEQTQQAKH
-233 ETVAAASDYSVSRT
+233 ETAAAVSDYSVSQA

-254 MLLMAAVICLTVILT
+254 MLLMAAIICITVMLT
-269 SLTVT
+269 SLTVI

>member
-1 MHVITAQE
+1 MRVITAQE

-50 FNGRHDEDDGNN
+50 FNGMHDEEDRNN
-62 NTSEEKM
+62 NASEEKM

-82 LYSTMSRRQ
+82 LYGTLSRRQ

-107 WSSNIIKRNR
+107 WSSDIIKRNR
-117 DFRGRKTEKENILTA
+117 NLRGNKTEKENILTVK
-132 NSKEI
+132 SK
-137 ASKFVSATANTMANK
+137 TMVNK
-152 TVQTAA
+152 NVQTAA
-158 GTAVKSAG
+158 GTAA
-166 TAVKSAGTAVRT
+166 KSAGTAVRT
-178 TAGTLSG
+178 TSGALTG

-204 AAQAAVKVSEKMQQ
+204 AAQAAVKVSQKMQQ
-218 QTAQIQAEQTQQAKH
+218 QTAQTQAEQTQQAKH
-233 ETVAAASDYSVSRT
+233 ETAAAVSDYSVSQA

-254 MLLMAAVICLTVILT
+254 MLLMAAIICITVMLT

-274 MQAAVDASGGQGDN
+274 MQAVVDASGGQGDN

-447 TAADAAGQ
+447 T

>member
-1 MHVITAQE
+1 MRVITAQE
-9 TKIRTTE
+9 SKIRTTE

-31 FTASAAKKTR
+31 FTASAAKKTG

-50 FNGRHDEDDGNN
+50 FNGGYDEENRNN
-62 NTSEEKM
+62 NASEEKM
-69 PELQNVLAEESRA
+69 PELQSVLAEESRA
-82 LYSTMSRRQ
+82 LYGTLSRKQ

-107 WSSNIIKRNR
+107 WSSDIIKRNR
-117 DFRGRKTEKENILTA
+117 NLRGNKTEKENILTVK
-132 NSKEI
+132 SK
-137 ASKFVSATANTMANK
+137 TMVNK
-152 TVQTAA
+152 NVQTAA
-158 GTAVKSAG
+158 GTAA
-166 TAVKSAGTAVRT
+166 KSAGTAVRT
-178 TAGTLSG
+178 TSGALTG
-185 TATFGVTAAVTAA
+185 TATIGVTAAVTAA

-204 AAQAAVKVSEKMQQ
+204 AAQAAVKVSQKMQQ
-218 QTAQIQAEQTQQAKH
+218 QTAQTQAEQTQQAKH
-233 ETVAAASDYSVSRT
+233 ETAAAVSDYSVSQA

-254 MLLMAAVICLTVILT
+254 MLLMAAIICITVMLT
-269 SLTVT
+269 SLTVI

>member
-1 MHVITAQE
+1 MRVITAQE
-9 TKIRTTE
+9 SKIRTTE
-16 RTIKTGGTVIRHVSG
+16 RAIKTGGTVIRHVSG
-31 FTASAAKKTR
+31 FTASAAKKTG

-50 FNGRHDEDDGNN
+50 FNGGYDEENRNN
-62 NTSEEKM
+62 NASEEKM
-69 PELQNVLAEESRA
+69 PELQSVLAEESRA
-82 LYSTMSRRQ
+82 LYGTLSRRQ

-101 ELSKKQ
+101 ELTKKQ
-107 WSSNIIKRNR
+107 WSSDIIKRNR
-117 DFRGRKTEKENILTA
+117 NLRGNKTEKENMLTVK
-132 NSKEI
+132 SK
-137 ASKFVSATANTMANK
+137 TMVNK
-152 TVQTAA
+152 NVQTAA
-158 GTAVKSAG
+158 GTAA
-166 TAVKSAGTAVRT
+166 KSAGTAVRT
-178 TAGTLSG
+178 TSGALTG

-204 AAQAAVKVSEKMQQ
+204 AAQAAVKVSQKMQQ
-218 QTAQIQAEQTQQAKH
+218 QTAQTQAEQTQQAKH
-233 ETVAAASDYSVSRT
+233 ETAAAVSDYSVSQA

-254 MLLMAAVICLTVILT
+254 MLLMAAIICITVMLT
-269 SLTVT
+269 SLTVI

-447 TAADAAGQ
+447 TADTAAGQ